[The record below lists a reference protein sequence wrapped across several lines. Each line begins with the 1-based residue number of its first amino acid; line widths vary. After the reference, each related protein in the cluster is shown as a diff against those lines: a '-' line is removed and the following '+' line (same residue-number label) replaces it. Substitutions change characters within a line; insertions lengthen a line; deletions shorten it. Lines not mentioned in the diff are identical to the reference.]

1 VVLVFRAITE
11 RVQAERE
18 RRALEHQLRAAQ
30 KMEAIGTLAGGI
42 AHDYNNV
49 LGAVM
54 ANAALAQVELSAD
67 HPASEPLRQ
76 IGKAG
81 DRARALVRQILAFSR
96 RQPQELR
103 RQALRPL
110 IEEAVGF
117 LRGMLPSR
125 AQLEVKLA
133 DEPMIALVDGTQ
145 IEQVLINLCTNAWHS
160 LRGSS
165 GHILI
170 ELDAVGRE
178 DDSAIPLRF
187 AANRFARLRVT
198 DNGCGM
204 DEATRERIFE
214 PFFTTK
220 PRGQGTGLGL
230 AVAHGIVAEHRGAM
244 SVRSTPDKGS
254 TFSVLLPLLDDA
266 GVPDAPSVVPD
277 VVQPARGD
285 GSHVVYVD
293 DDEVMVVTVQ
303 ALLKRAGYRVSGFGS
318 GDAALAAI
326 SARPNIYDAV
336 VTDFNMPTM
345 SGIDLAAALKRVK
358 PKLPVII
365 SSGYLSGE
373 LRSAA
378 RRVGVERLLNKEE
391 TLERLSRLLGEVLA
405 AGRRK
410 PSESGDA

>member
-1 VVLVFRAITE
+1 
-11 RVQAERE
+11 
-18 RRALEHQLRAAQ
+18 
-30 KMEAIGTLAGGI
+30 
-42 AHDYNNV
+42 
-49 LGAVM
+49 
-54 ANAALAQVELSAD
+54 
-67 HPASEPLRQ
+67 
-76 IGKAG
+76 
-81 DRARALVRQILAFSR
+81 
-96 RQPQELR
+96 
-103 RQALRPL
+103 
-110 IEEAVGF
+110 
-117 LRGMLPSR
+117 
-125 AQLEVKLA
+125 
-133 DEPMIALVDGTQ
+133 
-145 IEQVLINLCTNAWHS
+145 
-160 LRGSS
+160 
-165 GHILI
+165 
-170 ELDAVGRE
+170 
-178 DDSAIPLRF
+178 
-187 AANRFARLRVT
+187 
-198 DNGCGM
+198 M

-410 PSESGDA
+410 PSDSGDA